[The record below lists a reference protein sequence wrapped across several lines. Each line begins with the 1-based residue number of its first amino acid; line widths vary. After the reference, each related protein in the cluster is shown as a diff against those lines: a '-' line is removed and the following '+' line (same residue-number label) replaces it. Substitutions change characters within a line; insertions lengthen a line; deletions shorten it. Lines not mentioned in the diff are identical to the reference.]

1 MIEVPKINI
10 KYPFPR
16 DISRISLQPKRFYKV
31 MGESGHGKTTYLHE
45 LVKYF
50 IKTDISNIIFIKQS
64 HELPPFSKIKHIFN
78 SYNIEK
84 TESILKKLSLNKSI
98 DSECSE
104 LSGGEIQRVLLA
116 EAVLNNPDLL
126 ILDEP
131 VSAVDENGIKNIS
144 NVLTDYVE
152 QGGIVI
158 YISHV
163 KLTETFIPINI

>member
-1 MIEVPKINI
+1 MIQLPNI
-10 KYPFPR
+10 SIRYPYPR
-16 DISRISLQPKRFYKV
+16 DISSILLNPKKVYKV
-31 MGESGHGKTTYLHE
+31 MGKSGHGKTTYLHE

-50 IKTDISNIIFIKQS
+50 IKSNISNIVFIKQS
-64 HELPPFSKIKHIFN
+64 HELPPFSQLKHIFN
-78 SYNIEK
+78 SYNTEK
-84 TESILKKLSLNKSI
+84 VKSIFKKLDLNKSF

-104 LSGGEIQRVLLA
+104 FSGGEIQRVLLA
-116 EAVLNNPDLL
+116 EAVLNNPDLM

-131 VSAVDENGIKNIS
+131 VSAVDNNGIKNIS
-144 NVLTDYVE
+144 NVLTDYVD

>member
-1 MIEVPKINI
+1 MIEVPKISI
-10 KYPFPR
+10 RYPYPR
-16 DISRISLQPKRFYKV
+16 DVSGILLNPKEVYKV
-31 MGESGHGKTTYLHE
+31 MGKSGHGKTTYLHE

-50 IKTDISNIIFIKQS
+50 IKSNISNIIFIKQS
-64 HELPPFSKIKHIFN
+64 HELPPFSQLKDIFKF
-78 SYNIEK
+78 YNIEK
-84 TESILKKLSLNKSI
+84 VKSILKKIDLNKSF

-116 EAVLNNPDLL
+116 EAVLNNPDLM

-131 VSAVDENGIKNIS
+131 VSAVDKNGIKNIS

-152 QGGIVI
+152 QGGII
-158 YISHV
+158 LYISHV

>member
-1 MIEVPKINI
+1 
-10 KYPFPR
+10 
-16 DISRISLQPKRFYKV
+16 
-31 MGESGHGKTTYLHE
+31 MGKSGHGKTTYLHE
-45 LVKYF
+45 IVKYL
-50 IKTDISNIIFIKQS
+50 IKSNIQILYLLNNLMK
-64 HELPPFSKIKHIFN
+64 LPPFSQLKDIFKF
-78 SYNIEK
+78 YNIEK
-84 TESILKKLSLNKSI
+84 VKSIFKKIDLNKSF

-116 EAVLNNPDLL
+116 EAVLNNPDLM

-131 VSAVDENGIKNIS
+131 VSAVDKNGIKNIC

-152 QGGIVI
+152 QGGIII